1 MYPTDTK
8 LTLLKRIKAGDEIAW
23 REFYE
28 SYKSLVWLKGND
40 YNLTETEQQE
50 LLSDVMLD
58 FFNAQGKFQYNPSK
72 GKFRFYFR
80 RLIAARCIKI
90 IKKRPHTISQID
102 DIDNIPKPVQ
112 DDEYEWKAF
121 LTQMAIDHVKKTM
134 DSRQV
139 QCFLRCKL
147 HNESPAKVAADLEIS
162 LASAYNYIDTVMK
175 ELKKLVA
182 QLTEQY
188 G

>member
-28 SYKSLVWLKGND
+28 SYKSLVWLKGSD
-40 YNLTETEQQE
+40 YNLTETELKE

-58 FFNAQGKFQYNPSK
+58 FFNAQGKFQYDPSK

-90 IKKRPHTISQID
+90 IKKRLDP
-102 DIDNIPKPVQ
+102 IPKGEDINDIPEPTQ

-121 LTQMAIDHVKKTM
+121 LLQRAIDQVKKTM
-134 DSRQV
+134 DSTRV
-139 QCFLRCKL
+139 QCFIRCKL
-147 HNESPAKVAADLEIS
+147 QNESPAAVAADLDIS
-162 LASAYNYIDTVMK
+162 LASAYNYINAVMK
-175 ELKKLVA
+175 ELKQLVA
-182 QLTEQY
+182 QLMEKY